1 MHYFTFRL
9 LIFLADQYF
18 NVTIY
23 GHTRRCASYLNATS
37 HWRLLDGA
45 SESIAYIV
53 FDAKIDPLKNSDFFL

>member
-1 MHYFTFRL
+1 M
-9 LIFLADQYF
+9 
-18 NVTIY
+18 TIY